1 MNFVE
6 EYTRQWTK
14 RETKDI
20 DTFSECDV
28 VDTSQ
33 NLKKP
38 LNHVN
43 GSKSTRATSTQISQE

>member
-28 VDTSQ
+28 VDTS
-33 NLKKP
+33 
-38 LNHVN
+38 
-43 GSKSTRATSTQISQE
+43 